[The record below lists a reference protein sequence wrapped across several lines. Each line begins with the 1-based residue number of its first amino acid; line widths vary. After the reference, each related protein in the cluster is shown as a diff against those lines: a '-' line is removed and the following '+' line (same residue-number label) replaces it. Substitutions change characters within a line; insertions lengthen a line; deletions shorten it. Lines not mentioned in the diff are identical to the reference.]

1 MPSNSRIADRRSSF
15 QRPMSEEY
23 QQIVFSAEV
32 VTVQIGSVTGAWTL
46 PEVESAIEVT
56 QFGKT
61 TPVQATW
68 DPKAEVQMLRWV
80 EDEMLFEII
89 FGGGTPNTPGYL
101 SKHDL
106 ITLAESMY

>member
-1 MPSNSRIADRRSSF
+1 
-15 QRPMSEEY
+15 MSKEY
-23 QQIVFSAEV
+23 QQIGVSAEV
-32 VTVQIGSVTGAWTL
+32 ETVQIGSVPGEYVTGAWTL

-68 DPKAEVQMLRWV
+68 DPEAEVQMLRWV

-89 FGGGTPNTPGYL
+89 FGGCSPNTPGYL

-106 ITLAESMY
+106 IALAESMY